1 MNSIINHNI
10 KIEGTLPI
18 DSDSCKSRL
27 LKINHLYENDSFIAS
42 AEEEDEM
49 EDSPA
54 N

>member
-1 MNSIINHNI
+1 MNSINPNHI
-10 KIEGTLPI
+10 KVEGGLPI

-49 EDSPA
+49 EESPV